1 MFNQL
6 IMMKKNLFFTAALT
20 LATCAFAQQSDPVLM
35 RINDKDI
42 TRSEFEYIYNKNNS
56 NNELDKKTLDEYVDL
71 FVNFKLKVAA
81 AENAGIDT
89 TKAFKNE
96 FNGYRQQLAKAYLT
110 DESVDE
116 NNALEVYNRLKEN
129 IEASHILVRISPEA
143 TEEEVNDAY
152 NKAERARQRILNG
165 EAFDKVAREVS
176 EDPSVAQNGGY
187 LGYFTALQMVF
198 PFEDAAYNLKVGEIS
213 EPVRTDFGFHVIK
226 VTNRRPDQGKVLV
239 AHIFKYLPQD
249 ASKEREQ
256 EIAAKMDSIYAVLQQ
271 GADFAELAKTYSE
284 DKGTAT
290 RGGELPWIGL
300 HQTVKEFED
309 VAFSLQK
316 DEISKPFNSPN
327 GMHIVKL
334 LDRKAIEPFAEKKDE
349 IVRRLNRQG
358 RGNKGVE
365 ALVARL
371 KNEYGYTF
379 NDEVAGKAKIA
390 LERLAEMK
398 KDSTL
403 SAPAAISGSL
413 FVLGGKEYPV
423 QEFVAWADNRTE
435 NADKLLNDY
444 VNKKILAYEDSR
456 LEKKYPDFGHLM
468 QEYRDGI
475 LLFEIS
481 NRQVWDKASK
491 DEEGLAAY
499 FKENKSNYAWDA
511 PRFKGIILHCTDKN
525 VAKEAKKLTK
535 KNPEDEWVNVI
546 RKTLNNDSVTVVKVT
561 KGLYVKGDNK
571 YVDKLVFKTGSFE
584 PVKDLP
590 FTTTIGKLLKKGPE
604 TYKDVRG
611 PVTADYQN
619 YLETAWIKEL
629 RDLYKVEINEEVLK
643 TVNNH

>member
-1 MFNQL
+1 
-6 IMMKKNLFFTAALT
+6 MKKNLFLIAALS
-20 LATCAFAQQSDPVLM
+20 LNFGVFAQQADPVLM

-81 AENAGIDT
+81 AEEAGLDT
-89 TKAFKNE
+89 TKAFRNE
-96 FNGYRQQLAKAYLT
+96 FQGYRQQLTKAYLT

-116 NNALEVYNRLKEN
+116 ANALEVYDRMKEN
-129 IEASHILVRISPEA
+129 VEASHILIRLAPNA
-143 TEEEVNDAY
+143 TEEEVTDAY
-152 NKAERARQRILNG
+152 NRAERARQRILNG

-176 EDPSVAQNGGY
+176 EDPSAAQNGGY
-187 LGYFTALQMVF
+187 LGYFTALQMVY
-198 PFEDAAYNLKVGEIS
+198 PFEDAAYKLKNGELS

-226 VTNRRPDQGKVLV
+226 VTNRRPDIGKVLV
-239 AHIFKYLPQD
+239 AHIFKFLPQD
-249 ASKEREQ
+249 ASKEKESAVEAQ
-256 EIAAKMDSIYAVLQQ
+256 MDSIYNVLKQ
-271 GADFAELAKTYSE
+271 GADFAELAKTLSE

-309 VAFSLQK
+309 VAFGMNK
-316 DEISKPFNSPN
+316 DEISKPFHSPN
-327 GMHIVKL
+327 GVHIVKMI
-334 LDRKAIEPFAEKKDE
+334 DRKQIEPFAEKKDE
-349 IVRRLNRQG
+349 IIRRLNRQG

-365 ALVARL
+365 ALVERL
-371 KNEYGYTF
+371 KKEYNFSMNNE
-379 NDEVAGKAKIA
+379 NVAKVKLALGNIA
-390 LERLAEMK
+390 EAK
-398 KDSTL
+398 KDSTKNG
-403 SAPAAISGSL
+403 AASVSGNL
-413 FVLGGKEYPV
+413 FVLAGKSYPA
-423 QEFVAWADNRTE
+423 QEFVNWAANRSE
-435 NADKLLNDY
+435 NPDKLIADY
-444 VNKKILAYEDSR
+444 VSKEVLDYEDTC
-456 LEKKYPDFGHLM
+456 LEKKYSDFGHLM

-491 DEEGLAAY
+491 DDEGLAVF
-499 FKENKSNYAWDA
+499 FKDNKSNYSWDT
-511 PRFKGIILHCTDKN
+511 PRFRGVIIHSTDKSIE
-525 VAKEAKKLTK
+525 KEARKLAK
-535 KNPEDEWVNVI
+535 KNPEEEWVNVM
-546 RKTLNNDSVTVVKVT
+546 RKSFNNDSVTVVKVT

-584 PVKDLP
+584 PMNDFP
-590 FTTTIGKLLKKGPE
+590 YTFTIGKKLKKGPE

-619 YLETAWIKEL
+619 YLEAAWIKEL
-629 RDLYKVEINEEVLK
+629 RGKYKVEINQEVLK